1 MRAIARPI
9 IILPPELRDQ
19 IAAGEVVERPAS
31 VLKEL
36 LENSLDAGADDLL
49 IHMEDGGQTLISVQ
63 DNGRGIAGEELEL
76 AVTRHATSKI
86 HSLSELLR
94 VNSYGFR
101 GEALSSV
108 ASVSGLRVTSAA
120 AGQEAAFI
128 ELLHGRILARGP
140 AALRGGTLVEVRD
153 LFANVPARLKFLKSN
168 ATELK
173 RCQDILWR
181 LALAALPAGFAFS
194 SGGRELCRLP
204 PKESLPERLSRI
216 WPPQVCAALRPLQGE
231 KDGIRVS
238 GLLSLPSSTQP
249 RADRLWFYVNG
260 RPAADRLLLK
270 VCREAYKGRIL
281 SREYPQALLFLELNP
296 EEVDV
301 NVHPAKSEVRFR
313 DERAVFGAVLQAM
326 ESALGRESVAAPAYF
341 PPLHV
346 SSSAGPGYSV
356 PAPEEDPGER
366 AARPPGFWG
375 QADKDPLSVS
385 LRAPRPER
393 SVPDDFWTAENL
405 REEPAV
411 FSVAPADLR
420 EPPQDAPREAETR
433 PALPSVSG
441 LTYLGQIA
449 GTYLALMREEQLI
462 LLDQHAVHERIL
474 ARRLERDAGRN
485 EARLLA
491 LPLELPLHRA
501 ETERLQ
507 ELWAELAGLG
517 FSLSSPRTD
526 LLLVKAAPSLLTA
539 GQAREFLREAL
550 AGKKE
555 AGEGLSPLLT
565 LMACRGAI
573 KAGQRLSRA
582 EALNLVRQW
591 LETEDRDY
599 CPHGRPAALV
609 LGRHEL
615 EKMFK
620 RKT

>member
-9 IILPPELRDQ
+9 RILPPELRDQ

-49 IHMEDGGQTLISVQ
+49 IHLEDGGQTLISVQ
-63 DNGRGIAGEELEL
+63 DNGRGIGGEELEL

-86 HSLSELLR
+86 HSLPELLR
-94 VNSYGFR
+94 VSSYGFR

-108 ASVSGLRVTSAA
+108 ASVSSLRVTSAV

-173 RCQDILWR
+173 RSQDILWR
-181 LALAALPAGFAFS
+181 LALASLPAGFVLS
-194 SGGRELCRLP
+194 SGGRELGRLLP
-204 PKESLPERLSRI
+204 NESLPERLARI
-216 WPPQVCAALRPLQGE
+216 WPSQVCAALRPLQGE

-281 SREYPQALLFLELNP
+281 SREYPQALLFLELDP

-313 DERAVFGAVLQAM
+313 DERAVFGAVLRAM
-326 ESALGRESVAAPAYF
+326 ESALGRESVAVPEYF

-346 SSSAGPGYSV
+346 SSSAGPGYS
-356 PAPEEDPGER
+356 APEAAPRELT
-366 AARPPGFWG
+366 ARPPGFWG

-405 REEPAV
+405 REEPAA
-411 FSVAPADLR
+411 FSIAPV
-420 EPPQDAPREAETR
+420 EPLGARDMPQDAESR
-433 PALPSVSG
+433 PDFPSASG
-441 LTYLGQIA
+441 LAYLGQIA
-449 GTYLALMREEQLI
+449 GTYLALMRDEQLI

-501 ETERLQ
+501 EAERLQ
-507 ELWAELAGLG
+507 ELWAELSGLG
-517 FSLSSPRTD
+517 FSLSSPRPD
-526 LLLVKAAPSLLTA
+526 LLLVKAAPSLLPA
-539 GQAREFLREAL
+539 GEAREFLREAL

-555 AGEGLSPLLT
+555 EGEGLSPLLT

-573 KAGQRLSRA
+573 KAGQRLDRA
-582 EALNLVRQW
+582 EALNLIRQW

-599 CPHGRPAALV
+599 CPHGRPAALL
-609 LGRHEL
+609 LGRREL